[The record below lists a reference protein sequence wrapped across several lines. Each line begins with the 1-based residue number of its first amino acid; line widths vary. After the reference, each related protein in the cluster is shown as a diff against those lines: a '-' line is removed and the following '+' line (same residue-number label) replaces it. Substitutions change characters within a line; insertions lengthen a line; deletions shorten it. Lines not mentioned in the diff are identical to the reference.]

1 MAPPFSSSNYDTIFS
16 LTINSSNIING
27 TITGSDIA
35 NGTITDA
42 NIAVGTITEAKLSSA
57 LQTKLADFDT
67 RLTALETPPPPSGWS
82 GTITFN
88 RTAGGGIQYIYLRTN
103 TGVIANGQQYIGA
116 IAFSVSLSNAQSYV
130 EIALDYEGYW
140 ELNTV
145 ALEPYVATPY
155 VYYEAGL
162 TWNRYNILPNIQ
174 SNLAFNYTTFY
185 ND

>member
-27 TITGSDIA
+27 TITWSDIA
-35 NGTITDA
+35 NGTITNA
-42 NIAVGTITEAKLSSA
+42 NIANGTITEAKLSSA
-57 LQTKLADFDT
+57 LQTKLSDFDT

-82 GTITFN
+82 GTITFT
-88 RTAGGGIQYIYLRTN
+88 RTAGGGTQYIYLRTN
-103 TGVIANGQQYIGA
+103 TGVIANRQQYIGA

-130 EIALDYEGYW
+130 EIALEYEGYW
-140 ELNTV
+140 EINTI

-155 VYYEAGL
+155 VYYEAPV
-162 TWNRYNILPNIQ
+162 TWNRYIIPIGTQ
-174 SNLAFNYTTFY
+174 SNLAFNFTTFY